1 MKRLNNGGWGEKDM
15 MISCGIIA
23 LVLLVIY
30 IMLNQFQSMMSNV
43 QESDSS
49 KKEVKEEINR
59 DTTSGVI
66 TETEEK
72 EDQDTIVVDDNYYIS
87 LEESMKVAAKAYIQN
102 EYETLNDD
110 TIMHITLEQLESKN
124 FLDKVQDQNGNIC
137 SGYVTYTSANDSY
150 EAYLNC
156 NTYVTDGY
164 ETQYE

>member
-49 KKEVKEEINR
+49 KKEVKEEINQ

-72 EDQDTIVVDDNYYIS
+72 ENQDTIVVDDNYYIS
-87 LEESMKVAAKAYIQN
+87 LEESMKV
-102 EYETLNDD
+102 
-110 TIMHITLEQLESKN
+110 LE
-124 FLDKVQDQNGNIC
+124 I
-137 SGYVTYTSANDSY
+137 
-150 EAYLNC
+150 
-156 NTYVTDGY
+156 
-164 ETQYE
+164 

>member
-49 KKEVKEEINR
+49 KKEVKGEINQ

-137 SGYVTYTSANDSY
+137 SGYVTYTSTNDSY